1 MIWLCSVICVFCYF
15 WACNSSLPA
24 VNAQG
29 ASVPFTIMKTHK
41 FASVT
46 YSCLDWI
53 NGISYAM
60 WFPYVKS
67 QQLPCSTGARIC
79 FILFALYKAPPNIR
93 TCFQSCSCFVAGI
106 CAPVE
111 RVNWTF
117 DSLPKKKNQC
127 RKNQQNWQHVK
138 YYVWNIWRLMKS
150 VYDDFI
156 CYSIMEKMIFW
167 QGRLMYL
174 FVEKDMWTLSMGVQL
189 SACNSIDS

>member
-117 DSLPKKKNQC
+117 DSLTKKKTNAG
-127 RKNQQNWQHVK
+127 KTNKIDNMSNIT
-138 YYVWNIWRLMKS
+138 YGIFDDLWNLFM
-150 VYDDFI
+150 
-156 CYSIMEKMIFW
+156 MT
-167 QGRLMYL
+167 L
-174 FVEKDMWTLSMGVQL
+174 FVILLWRRWFFGKADWCICLLRRICERYRWAFNWAHVIL
-189 SACNSIDS
+189 

>member
-117 DSLPKKKNQC
+117 DSLPKKKKPMQEKPTKLTTC
-127 RKNQQNWQHVK
+127 QILRMEYLTTYEICLWWLYLLF
-138 YYVWNIWRLMKS
+138 YYGE
-150 VYDDFI
+150 DDFLARPI
-156 CYSIMEKMIFW
+156 DVFVCWEGYVNVIDGRSIERM
-167 QGRLMYL
+167 
-174 FVEKDMWTLSMGVQL
+174 
-189 SACNSIDS
+189 